1 MNNIK
6 RLVNKSDVPEDG
18 TCTICCSLMFGP
30 KHEPKLFN
38 PCNHL
43 LCTDCDIKVKDKC
56 PICRSQRQGPSALNR
71 KLKNEIGL
79 LNALCKG
86 HGCSVKGKLRDLST
100 HESMCYY
107 CEHCCRYCDG
117 YFPRG
122 IDHEL
127 TCWYKCR
134 YCKEKLLYKD
144 IIPQEHEKKCGKFP
158 VCCLSKKFGCRK
170 KVAREE
176 LEAHLET
183 CHFHQIRDFLQL
195 KQLQFDKVKLQ
206 MLTIQKS
213 EMLIRKEHLEAIV
226 KHQKLLEKYQ
236 TLFKEHV
243 KLMEKMKNETKKER
257 DRLLLVKKSRGTEVK
272 YIKLSE
278 QFMSVGER
286 NKKLQEQILSTDQQ
300 VRRNAIKSAMS
311 KNRSKEFNRLLE
323 EFYADAK
330 VQYQL
335 YHTDLQK
342 TYKNFLT
349 IHEDRIKEQ
358 FETIL
363 SKSGELFIALYG
375 DVYKKGVG
383 TADAIKTLKDDDFS
397 FLRQYQKLMSN
408 QLTGV
413 GALFSGFIEKH
424 IGIQEC
430 QLGKLSSFLGLT
442 DISSDKDEVLG
453 NTPEVVDFRY
463 VAPEVLRSYNIK
475 QLQRKIKLLEGL
487 RDGATPITD
496 EVLRNAFE
504 KEPELAIIDSSEN
517 PGTED
522 DSEIKISPD
531 EEKKPVFEVN
541 PSLKLD
547 LNEFR
552 LRPLSSVP
560 NLEVHHNAPP
570 EPLEDEKEQLLR
582 PRQEMAIS
590 DSKEQTDEKQP
601 ISQAHSNTLPGP
613 TGDSR
618 VTLTGTNSLHRPDAG
633 NVTDNQ
639 NQEGRLTPVDVGLGM
654 RPIMLDPTAVA
665 RALQEGSRRLLGI
678 RGNGDANSE
687 EVD

>member
-6 RLVNKSDVPEDG
+6 RLVNKTDVPEDG

-38 PCNHL
+38 PCKHL

-56 PICRSQRQGPSALNR
+56 PICRSQREGPSTLNR

-100 HESMCYY
+100 HESMCFY

-117 YFPRG
+117 YFPTG
-122 IDHEL
+122 INHEL

-134 YCKEKLLYKD
+134 YCKEKFLYKD
-144 IIPQEHEKKCGKFP
+144 ITPKEHEKQCEKFP

-176 LEAHLET
+176 LESHLRT
-183 CHFHQIRDFLQL
+183 CPFHQIRDFLKL

-213 EMLIRKEHLEAIV
+213 EMLVRKEHLEAIV

-257 DRLLLVKKSRGTEVK
+257 DRLLQVKKSRGTEVK

-278 QFMSVGER
+278 QFMSVGEK
-286 NKKLQEQILSTDQQ
+286 NKELQERILSTDQQ
-300 VRRNAIKSAMS
+300 LRRDAIKTAMS
-311 KNRSKEFNRLLE
+311 KNRSKEFNHLLE

-335 YHTDLQK
+335 YHTDLQR

-383 TADAIKTLKDDDFS
+383 TADAIKTLKDDDFT

-424 IGIQEC
+424 IGIQEK
-430 QLGKLSSFLGLT
+430 QLEKLSGFLGLT
-442 DISSDKDEVLG
+442 DISSDKDE
-453 NTPEVVDFRY
+453 NTLEVVDFRY

-504 KEPELAIIDSSEN
+504 REPELAIIDSPEN
-517 PGTED
+517 PVTD
-522 DSEIKISPD
+522 DDNDIKVSPD
-531 EEKKPVFEVN
+531 GENKPVFEVN

-547 LNEFR
+547 MNEFR
-552 LRPLSSVP
+552 VSPVPSVP
-560 NLEVHHNAPP
+560 DLQVGLNTLMA
-570 EPLEDEKEQLLR
+570 PLEDEKEPSHR
-582 PRQEMAIS
+582 PRQEMTLS
-590 DSKEQTDEKQP
+590 DAKEQADEKQALP
-601 ISQAHSNTLPGP
+601 QNYSNTLPEPMADNRITRIG
-613 TGDSR
+613 S
-618 VTLTGTNSLHRPDAG
+618 NSLDPPETANLTEH
-633 NVTDNQ
+633 Q
-639 NQEGRLTPVDVGLGM
+639 NRDGRLSPVDVGLGM

-665 RALQEGSRRLLGI
+665 KALQEGSRRLLRI
-678 RGNGDANSE
+678 RGNAYANSE